1 MQTLFMYIYIYM
13 YMFRGNVTKKRCS
26 NSWYWRRKK
35 FDLAAYPPVPAG
47 YSTAVVWIFIYFV
60 QCRNLMNR
68 KCNYPDPASSPSPLR
83 RHGESHP
90 GRVGA
95 AAAAGLY
102 DRVVRSAV
110 KIRVNAQN
118 DTMLNRIIIIRMFT
132 HVYRYYCFTRY
143 FNDTQMKMIPAGRF
157 QHRGGSSANNFFPRF
172 DNR

>member
-1 MQTLFMYIYIYM
+1 MQMYITFYIYIYT
-13 YMFRGNVTKKRCS
+13 YILWENLTKKKDVWILGMREEKIRSFNFLCIHLS
-26 NSWYWRRKK
+26 
-35 FDLAAYPPVPAG
+35 G

-68 KCNYPDPASSPSPLR
+68 KCNYPDPSSSSSPR
-83 RHGESHP
+83 RREPSGL
-90 GRVGA
+90 
-95 AAAAGLY
+95 AAAGLY

-143 FNDTQMKMIPAGRF
+143 FNDTQMKMIPAGRQF
-157 QHRGGSSANNFFPRF
+157 QHRQTST
-172 DNR
+172 DNLLLPALRQR